1 VASQQGEYLGKKF
14 TKLAKQ
20 HDTLVKNEIPDMD
33 DAAYSKPFKC
43 VSLGILPAALANNL
57 GNNRYMHLGS
67 LAYVGNS

>member
-43 VSLGILPAALANNL
+43 VSVGKLPVALANVD
-57 GNNRYMHLGS
+57 NRYMHLGS